1 MTNIT
6 MSASN
11 IISFSIAA
19 GTALALG
26 FYYATSPEPKACT
39 TNSKGDILLVYD
51 GNMARNV
58 GQNSGWDMG
67 LAFCRKQ
74 RSQYG
79 AFDFL
84 PILR

>member
-1 MTNIT
+1 M
-6 MSASN
+6 
-11 IISFSIAA
+11 
-19 GTALALG
+19 
-26 FYYATSPEPKACT
+26 

-67 LAFCRKQ
+67 LAFCKKQ